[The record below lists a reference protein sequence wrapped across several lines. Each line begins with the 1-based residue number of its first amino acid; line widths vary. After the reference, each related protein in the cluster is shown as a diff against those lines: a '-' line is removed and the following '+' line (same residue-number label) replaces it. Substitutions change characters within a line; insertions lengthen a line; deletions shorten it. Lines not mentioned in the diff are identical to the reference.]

1 MRESFDFQSFR
12 RGGYWQR
19 RAIFA
24 AVVAVFGLVAI
35 LVTWNTFFVYVK
47 PGEHLVII
55 AKDGEA
61 LPAGQ
66 VLAEPGQKGIQRAVL
81 GEGWHFILPVVYTT
95 ELEKNTDI
103 LPGKVGIV
111 TAKGGKPLPPGRLL
125 AEEGEQG
132 IQRKVLPPG
141 TYRINLSGFD
151 VEQADA
157 IKIEPGFVGVIRR
170 QLGKDGKGRFA
181 ELPDEKG
188 ILRQVLQPGLYFKN
202 TKEFEV
208 KPVEVGIF
216 QSTFFYDEDPARSTA
231 IKFTSKGG
239 FEISMD
245 CTIEWEILP
254 DDMPE
259 LLAEYGSRQEIES
272 KVIDVQA
279 HAIGRD
285 KGIDY
290 GVQDFLEG
298 TKREAFQADFTNEL
312 IDVCE
317 EKNVTVHSAFIRNI
331 VIPEEYLQPIRDKQI
346 AAETEITNKAKEA
359 TAESDAEVER
369 EKETIAQ
376 KSAEVEAETKR
387 LVAGIQ
393 QQVENTT
400 ASATVAVQ
408 RLKAEYQAKIAAIEA
423 KKTRA
428 LGEADAQVTTL
439 TETARAN
446 LYQLKMDVFRKD
458 ADAFQRYSL
467 AEKLNENLVLR
478 LFHSGSGTFWTNM
491 DGKGMNLLLPVP
503 GSTARPPE
511 TPRSDSAT
519 TNTRGAK

>member
-1 MRESFDFQSFR
+1 MTDFDPFRPFR
-12 RGGYWQR
+12 RPGYWKR
-19 RAIFA
+19 RAAAA
-24 AVVAVFGLVAI
+24 AVVAVFGLVAL
-35 LVTWNTFFVYVK
+35 LVTWNIFFVYVR
-47 PGEHLVII
+47 PGQHLVIT
-55 AKDGEA
+55 AKDGEP
-61 LPAGQ
+61 LPSGH
-66 VLAEPGQKGIQRAVL
+66 VLAEAGQKGIQREVL
-81 GEGWHFILPVVYTT
+81 GEGWHFVLPVIYTT
-95 ELEKNTDI
+95 ELEKNTDVP
-103 LPGKVGIV
+103 PGKVGIV

-141 TYRINLSGFD
+141 TYRINLYGFD
-151 VEQADA
+151 VEQVEAV
-157 IKIEPGFVGVIRR
+157 KIEPGFVGVIRR
-170 QLGKDGKGRFA
+170 QLGLDGKGRFA
-181 ELPDEKG
+181 ERPDEKG
-188 ILRQVLQPGLYFKN
+188 ILRQVLQPGLYYMN

-216 QSTFFYDEDPARSTA
+216 QSTFFYDPDPVHSTA
-231 IKFTSKGG
+231 IKFTSKAG

-254 DDMPE
+254 ADMPE
-259 LLAEYGSRQEIES
+259 LVAEYGSRQEIES

-298 TKREAFQADFTNEL
+298 AKREAFQDDFTNEL
-312 IDVCE
+312 IEVCE
-317 EKNVTVHSAFIRNI
+317 KKNVTVHSAFIRNI

-359 TAESDAEVER
+359 TAESDADVER
-369 EKETIAQ
+369 EKEMIAQ

-387 LVAGIQ
+387 LVAGLE
-393 QQVENTT
+393 QQVENMA
-400 ASATVAVQ
+400 ASATVAVE
-408 RLKAEYQAKIAAIEA
+408 RLKAEYQAKIAEIEA
-423 KKTRA
+423 QKTRTV
-428 LGEADAQVTTL
+428 GEAAAKVTTL

-491 DGKGMNLLLPVP
+491 DGKGVNLLLPAP
-503 GSTARPPE
+503 GATERKPSPPTAKPV
-511 TPRSDSAT
+511 SSNAA
-519 TNTRGAK
+519 N